1 MKKNII
7 FLFIT
12 SLLVAYC
19 NPAHK
24 NKNKNQTMIL
34 KDPHSYAKPNEVAVK
49 HLHLNLSADFST
61 KTLSGYAE
69 LTLDNKTGSNEL
81 WLDTKDLTI
90 KNITLDGDQE
100 TKYELG
106 APDVHLGQSLKVA
119 IQPTTQKVKIVYST
133 SPTAEA
139 LQWLDPAQTSGKQ
152 HPFLFSQS
160 QAILARTW
168 IPLQD
173 GPGVKFTYSATITTD
188 PKLMVLMSAENDTT
202 LHADGVY
209 NFKMPQPIPSY
220 LMAITIGNFEYR
232 TLGKDC
238 GVYAEPNMIEKSAWE
253 FADLEKMI
261 TSAEELYGPYA
272 WGKYDVIVLPP
283 SFPFGGM
290 ENPRLTFATPTII
303 AGDRSLVSLVA
314 HELAHSWSGNLV
326 TNETWADFW
335 LNEGFTVYFERR
347 IMEKIYGKEL
357 SEMMA
362 ALALGELKNTI
373 AEFGDTSDD
382 TKLKLN
388 LEGRNPDD
396 GVSDIAYEKGYFLL
410 RKIEETVGRD
420 KWDAFV
426 KKYFNTFAFQTMNT
440 ESFLIYLDNE
450 LIHGDTAI
458 KNQVQLEKWIYY
470 PGLPANCPQPKSG
483 EFDKVLT
490 QVAAFKGGKSASQL
504 DTNGWMTQHWQYF
517 LRQLPQP
524 LTATQMSDLDAAFK
538 FTNTGNSEIACDWF
552 QLAITANYKTAY
564 PKMEEFLIAVGR
576 RKFLKPLYGKLIQ
589 TPEGKEWAKMV
600 YAKAR
605 PGYHA
610 VAINTID
617 EMLGL
622 SAKAAN

>member
-1 MKKNII
+1 MII
-7 FLFIT
+7 
-12 SLLVAYC
+12 
-19 NPAHK
+19 N
-24 NKNKNQTMIL
+24 
-34 KDPHSYAKPNEVAVK
+34 DPHSYSKPGDVAVK
-49 HLHLNLSADFST
+49 HLHLNLVADFAT
-61 KTLSGYAE
+61 KTLEGYAE
-69 LTLDNKTGSNEL
+69 LQLINYAQAQEL
-81 WLDTKDLTI
+81 WLDSKDLTI
-90 KNITLDGDQE
+90 KKITLDDGSE
-100 TKYELG
+100 AKYELG
-106 APDVHLGQSLKVA
+106 NNDSILGQSIRIDIK
-119 IQPTTQKVKIVYST
+119 PTTQKVKVEYRT
-133 SPTAEA
+133 SPHAEA
-139 LQWLDPAQTSGKQ
+139 LQWLEPQQTAGKK

-173 GPGVKFTYSATITTD
+173 APAVKFTYSATIKTD
-188 PKLMVLMSAENDTT
+188 PRLMVLMSAENGTK
-202 LHADGVY
+202 LNADGVY
-209 NFKMPQPIPSY
+209 NFNMPQPIPAY

-232 TLGKDC
+232 NLGKDC
-238 GVYAEPNMIEKSAWE
+238 GVYAEPEMIEKSAWE

-261 TSAEELYGPYA
+261 HSAEELYGPYA

-326 TNETWADFW
+326 TNATWNDFW

-347 IMEKIYGKEL
+347 IMQKIYGREL

-373 AEFGDTSDD
+373 AEFGAEHPDTR
-382 TKLKLN
+382 LKLS

-396 GVSDIAYEKGYFLL
+396 GVSDIAYEKGYFFL
-410 RKIEETVGRD
+410 RTVEEAVGME
-420 KWDAFV
+420 KWDTFV
-426 KKYFNTFAFQTMNT
+426 KKYFDTFAFKTMNT
-440 ESFLIYLDNE
+440 EDFLVYLDTE
-450 LIHGDTAI
+450 LLKGDMTLRDKI
-458 KNQVQLEKWIYY
+458 QVDKWVYQ

-483 EFDKVLT
+483 EFDKVMK
-490 QVAAFKGGKSASQL
+490 QVEAFKNGKKAAQL

-517 LRQLPQP
+517 LRNLPKP
-524 LTATQMSDLDAAFK
+524 LTTAQMADLDAAFK

-552 QLAITANYKTAY
+552 QLAIDANYQPAY

-576 RKFLKPLYGKLIQ
+576 RKFLKPLYGKLVK
-589 TPEGKEWAKMV
+589 TPEGKEWAKKV

-610 VAINTID
+610 VSINTID
-617 EMLGL
+617 EMLGMGGT
-622 SAKAAN
+622 AAH